1 MPVVSGVLLGY
12 FGVMVKGGQ
21 SWTNLDKRG

>member
-1 MPVVSGVLLGY
+1 MPVVAGVLLRY